1 MSDFDQMAPA
11 ALALA
16 GVPFGEGDL
25 EVLRAV
31 AQAFEPA
38 MRALDAVDLAEL
50 LAPWGEESRLLDA
63 AQRIEDATDRRWVN
77 AAPALA

>member
-25 EVLRAV
+25 EVLRMV

-38 MRALDAVDLAEL
+38 IRALDGADLVEL
-50 LAPWGEESRLLDA
+50 PLQSDDDPGRPPRPAPSS
-63 AQRIEDATDRRWVN
+63 
-77 AAPALA
+77 

>member
-25 EVLRAV
+25 EVLQAV

-38 MRALDAVDLAEL
+38 MRALDATDLGDLPLEGDL
-50 LAPWGEESRLLDA
+50 DPSRPPRQAPTQAFS
-63 AQRIEDATDRRWVN
+63 
-77 AAPALA
+77 

>member
-1 MSDFDQMAPA
+1 MSDFDEMAPA

-16 GVPFGEGDL
+16 GVPFGEGDI

-38 MRALDAVDLAEL
+38 MRALDAADLAEL
-50 LAPWGEESRLLDA
+50 PLEGDIDPSRPPGQAPTTQASS
-63 AQRIEDATDRRWVN
+63 
-77 AAPALA
+77 